1 MGQKGVLSAIE
12 DLYNQPNVIHIKPKG
27 FGKMTKGF
35 CTRTVFRLYDFVSIV
50 KNKGRGRPFGC

>member
-12 DLYNQPNVIHIKPKG
+12 DLYNQPNVIHIELKES
-27 FGKMTKGF
+27 GKMTRGF

-50 KNKGRGRPFGC
+50 KNRGRPFGC